1 MKWKY
6 KTKVALKSKLI
17 LGVVLAM
24 FLCTGLTVVH
34 FTSSRIPPKTGVPS
48 AFSSLSA
55 NEPANAND
63 DKLHD
68 LLKRDDG
75 NIDLALA
82 NWLIVEDVP
91 EFIGLTQKSF
101 LERIDA
107 ETELVKAAMDRMQS
121 SGYGGTDPN
130 DPKTRCRQF
139 CSAIIG
145 LNFGYAQEF
154 REENFTKAQLASLYA
169 NPNDLFLAGLL
180 QTRQGSCVSIPLLY
194 LVIGQQLGMPVH
206 LVALGKHFFIRWEEP
221 GLRMNIETTSTSK
234 IAWTP
239 DDSVYLDIE
248 GMKPDQLRGSDLRN
262 LSNREVVGE
271 LFFTRMS
278 YWHAKGPK
286 YEDRSLNDLAVAH
299 KLASEDPAIER
310 AFDILVNHKSLS
322 EYSMN
327 SHSKQ

>member
-1 MKWKY
+1 MSEMR
-6 KTKVALKSKLI
+6 KTNIGLKMAWGTLCFLI
-17 LGVVLAM
+17 VIVLATVLIA
-24 FLCTGLTVVH
+24 FPGQRHPVAPLTLR
-34 FTSSRIPPKTGVPS
+34 FDSKIDGELMETLSRKG
-48 AFSSLSA
+48 A
-55 NEPANAND
+55 D
-63 DKLHD
+63 
-68 LLKRDDG
+68 
-75 NIDLALA
+75 IDLAQA
-82 NWLIVEDVP
+82 NWLVAKDVP
-91 EFIGLTQKSF
+91 ELSGLNQQTYFNQ
-101 LERIDA
+101 LQVM
-107 ETELVKAAMDRMQS
+107 TEKVQSVMAKMQAD
-121 SGYGGTDPN
+121 GYAGTDPK
-130 DPKTRCRQF
+130 DPQTRCRRF

-145 LNFGYAQEF
+145 LHFGYADEF
-154 REENFTKAQLASLYA
+154 REENLTQAQLEALYM
-169 NPNDLFLAGLL
+169 NPKDLFLAGLL
-180 QTRQGSCVSIPLLY
+180 ETRQGSCVSMPLLY
-194 LVIGQQLGMPVH
+194 LVIGQRLGMPVH

-221 GLRMNIETTSTSK
+221 GFRMNIETTSISK

-286 YEDRSLNDLAVAH
+286 YEDRSLHDLAVAH

-310 AFDILVNHKSLS
+310 AFDVLVNHKSLS